1 MNGWV
6 GAPTSGLA
14 YLWNGFCNW
23 LGWVYCNDDAVDLN
37 LDGGLAPPWSLW
49 EEVGGWPME
58 TSRQRG
64 SSTLST
70 IRLAEELDCC
80 FLGQGQQWSLGSISC

>member
-37 LDGGLAPPWSLW
+37 LDGGLAPLWLLW
-49 EEVGGWPME
+49 EEVGG
-58 TSRQRG
+58 
-64 SSTLST
+64 
-70 IRLAEELDCC
+70 
-80 FLGQGQQWSLGSISC
+80 